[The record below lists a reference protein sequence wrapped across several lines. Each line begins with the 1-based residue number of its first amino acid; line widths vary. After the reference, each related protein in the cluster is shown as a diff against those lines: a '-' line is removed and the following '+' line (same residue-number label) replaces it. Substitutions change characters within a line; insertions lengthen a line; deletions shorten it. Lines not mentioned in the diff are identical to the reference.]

1 MNISDTPSLRE
12 SSKESV
18 EANEDHRLRSG
29 KSAWLIF
36 IVAMAVLGG
45 LTALLTQQPYYLSLS
60 LVGFLF
66 AGLASAWNIIGG
78 FGGQFSLAHSVFFA
92 VGAYSVALTQ
102 TNFGWAPWPGLILGI
117 GLSAVVAL
125 LLAWPLFRLRGH
137 YFAIGTLA
145 LSLVAL
151 ALANW
156 FPWTGAAL
164 GVQIPFTQQLMVSR
178 DAWTFI
184 FLGFLALCVAVSLTI
199 SRSRLGFY
207 LIAVRDDDATA
218 SAVGANPLGVKSTAL
233 AISAALTGLGGGLY
247 VMYLGFLDPPT
258 FLDPVHV
265 GVLIPL
271 CALVGG
277 LGTIVG
283 PVLGGLILPTLQTYM
298 RGELSGLPPGVAES
312 ALGLMLVLVSL
323 YFRQG
328 FWGWIRN
335 IGKLVQRRFARG

>member
-1 MNISDTPSLRE
+1 MNNSEATVLDSPSDGPA
-12 SSKESV
+12 V
-18 EANEDHRLRSG
+18 VAHDHRLRSG

-36 IVAMAVLGG
+36 AVAMAALGVVA
-45 LTALLTQQPYYLSLS
+45 ALLTQQPYYLSLS

-102 TNFGWAPWPGLILGI
+102 VNFGWLPWPGLVLGI
-117 GLSAVVAL
+117 VLAVVLAL

-137 YFAIGTLA
+137 FFAIGTLA
-145 LSLVAL
+145 LALVAL

-164 GVQIPFTQQLMVSR
+164 GVQIPFSQQLITDRNVW
-178 DAWTFI
+178 AFI
-184 FLGFLALCVAVSLTI
+184 FLGFLALCLAVSLMVR
-199 SRSRLGFY
+199 RSRLGYY

-258 FLDPVHV
+258 FLDALQV
-265 GVLIPL
+265 GFLIPL

-283 PVLGGLILPTLQTYM
+283 PVVGGLILTTLQTYM
-298 RGELSGLPPGVAES
+298 RGALSGLPPGVSES
-312 ALGLMLVLVSL
+312 VLGLVLVLVAL

-328 FWGWIRN
+328 IWGW
-335 IGKLVQRRFARG
+335 LVQVGRTIQRRFRRG